1 MLFITP
7 LSIRCVN
14 IHLLYEPIRETRFCW
29 CFNADTPR
37 LASRRVASLARSS
50 SGCYLVLHTLRIAL
64 VFSSHWLRLLQKS
77 LRVINFPCR
86 VVNHGD
92 ARLLLQHGSV
102 ARAFPGSAPTSAR
115 REGTPRTTR
124 VLTLHVALVYSV
136 RDRWQ
141 TEPNTAFVSGSDD
154 FYSHVS
160 VIWNT
165 WHCMLAII
173 HLPWYLL
180 DAHVNVLL
188 NVIYLRSRLV

>member
-1 MLFITP
+1 MQT
-7 LSIRCVN
+7 
-14 IHLLYEPIRETRFCW
+14 
-29 CFNADTPR
+29 R
-37 LASRRVASLARSS
+37 LAWRRVASRHSRAPAAAVIWSFTLSVLRSCFLHTGWGCCRNHCALLTFRVASWIMATRGFYFNTVLSLARS
-50 SGCYLVLHTLRIAL
+50 LAAHRPA
-64 VFSSHWLRLLQKS
+64 
-77 LRVINFPCR
+77 
-86 VVNHGD
+86 
-92 ARLLLQHGSV
+92 
-102 ARAFPGSAPTSAR
+102 PG
-115 REGTPRTTR
+115 EKVR

-141 TEPNTAFVSGSDD
+141 TEPNTAFVLGSDD